1 MKDFVLNI
9 LKGLWTNHRKKLVAF
24 LLGLL
29 FAGLAAVTG
38 IPLSEIQDAA
48 KEAANKPVPV
58 EQPAPATAPQALP
71 APAAP
76 AK

>member
-1 MKDFVLNI
+1 MKDFILNI

-58 EQPAPATAPQALP
+58 EQPAPQALP